1 MPFAQLVIGPPGAGK
16 STYCNGM
23 QQFMG
28 AIGRKCS
35 VVNLDPANDMTSYEA
50 AVDVRELVTL
60 ESIMGNNDSQGQNKA
75 YNEEEEQDE
84 APGLGPNGGVL
95 YALEEVE
102 QNFDWLHD
110 RLKDLG
116 DDYVLFDCPGQVEL
130 FTHHDSLRKVFMKL
144 AKEAGYR
151 ASHLWF
157 HNAAL
162 VVVNLVDSYC
172 LTLPSLYV
180 STLLLCLRSMLQL
193 DMTQLNVLTKIDN
206 LAKYPPLPFNLDF
219 YTEVQDLSYLL
230 PLLEQE
236 SPMFARGKFTALNEA
251 IVNLVEEFGLVGFET
266 LAVEDKKSM
275 MTLLH
280 AIDRAGGYAFGAAE
294 GANDTVWQVAVRE
307 GGVGKM
313 DVRDVQ
319 ERWIDQR
326 EEWDEIERKQ
336 WEEEQ
341 RKREEEW
348 KNGQVAGDDGDLQ
361 PMMGSSGVKVRR
373 RGEQN
378 IKTTDKPAK
387 ADEGKQH
394 GQENKPPPAPQ

>member
-35 VVNLDPANDMTSYEA
+35 VVNLDPANDMTSYDA

-60 ESIMGNNDSQGQNKA
+60 ESIMGDDSQNQNKGD
-75 YNEEEEQDE
+75 NSEQEDGDE

-130 FTHHDSLRKVFMKL
+130 FTHHDSLRKIFMKL

-151 ASHLWF
+151 
-157 HNAAL
+157 L

-348 KNGQVAGDDGDLQ
+348 KNGQLAEGVDGDLP

-378 IKTTDKPAK
+378 TNPTTTDKTA
-387 ADEGKQH
+387 AEAEEGKQL
-394 GQENKPPPAPQ
+394 GRENTAPPAPQQ

>member
-35 VVNLDPANDMTSYEA
+35 VVNLDPANDMTSYDA

-60 ESIMGNNDSQGQNKA
+60 ESIMGDNSQNQNKA
-75 YNEEEEQDE
+75 DNEEEDGDE

-130 FTHHDSLRKVFMKL
+130 FTHHDSLRKIFMKL

-151 ASHLWF
+151 
-157 HNAAL
+157 L

-251 IVNLVEEFGLVGFET
+251 IVNLVEDFGLVGFET

-348 KNGQVAGDDGDLQ
+348 KNGQLAEGADLDGDLP
-361 PMMGSSGVKVRR
+361 PMMGTSGVKVRR

-378 IKTTDKPAK
+378 TKTTTTDMTVKES
-387 ADEGKQH
+387 EGWQRQ
-394 GQENKPPPAPQ
+394 GRENTAPPAPQQ